1 MIMRVIVLGCGRVG
15 SGLARALAR
24 RGDSVV
30 VVDNDPLAFARLGP
44 AFTGLAVEGFALDRK
59 VLEEARIDRSDAVA
73 AVTGSDEVN
82 AVAARL
88 AIRRFHVPN
97 VVARLY
103 DPGQAALYRRL
114 GVQTVSQVEWGI
126 ERIVELLTTS
136 TTGANHTLG
145 GGQIDMVEVVVPPTM
160 EGRQI
165 GELEVPAEISVVAL
179 TRGGRTFLPS
189 APVRFEV
196 GDIAHLAVAAGAR
209 TRLERLLAP

>member
-1 MIMRVIVLGCGRVG
+1 MNMRVIVLGCGRVG
-15 SGLARALAR
+15 SGLAGALAR

-44 AFTGLAVEGFALDRK
+44 VFPGLRVEGFALDRR
-59 VLEEARIDRSDAVA
+59 VLEEARIDRSDALA

-88 AIRRFHVPN
+88 AVRRFRVPK

-126 ERIVELLTTS
+126 ERIIELLTS
-136 TTGANHTLG
+136 SSTGASHTLG
-145 GGQIDMVEVVVPPTM
+145 GGQIDMVDVVVPPTM
-160 EGRQI
+160 AGRQI
-165 GELEVPAEISVVAL
+165 GELEVPTEISVVAL
-179 TRGGRTFLPS
+179 TRGGRTFLAG
-189 APVRFEV
+189 APVRFEA
-196 GDIAHLAVAAGAR
+196 GDIAHVAVAAGAR
-209 TRLERLLAP
+209 TRLERLLEP